1 MPVSDTSG
9 VTRSALP
16 QIVKESHLPALDGL
30 RAVAVGVVMAYHFTG
45 NRWIPGDLGVGL
57 FFVISGFLIT
67 LLLLREADK
76 TGTVSLSQFY
86 LRRTL
91 RIFPAYYAF
100 VAVSLAADFVRG
112 TVWSPGLLASGA
124 TYLMNYYN
132 AFNNHPTTSIAH
144 AWSLANEEQFYLLW
158 PAAFLALRR
167 VSPRARVR
175 WMVAVITA
183 VALWRSYLYLVRG
196 VGPAY
201 VYNAFDTRCDS
212 LAVGCLLAL
221 LAHRPS
227 SSTSRIRI
235 PSASYAPL
243 LTVAVLYVSRVLAPA
258 SYHYSL
264 GFTIDAGL
272 MALFMVQVIQ
282 LAAARDRGW
291 TWLDHRLTRFLGAI
305 SYPLYLY
312 HLWGLS
318 GATFLGF
325 GRSPFRIVLA
335 TVFSVALA
343 CGSYYVIERPFLRIK
358 QRLGRHRSGPVS
370 LLGATQP

>member
-1 MPVSDTSG
+1 VSGPSG
-9 VTRSALP
+9 VNAKGLS
-16 QIVKESHLPALDGL
+16 QIVRESHLPALDGL
-30 RAVAVGVVMAYHFTG
+30 RAVAVGVVMLYHFTG
-45 NRWIPGDLGVGL
+45 SAWVPGDLGVGL

-67 LLLLREADK
+67 LLLMREADK

-86 LRRTL
+86 ARRTL

-100 VAVSLAADFVRG
+100 IAVSLAVDFIRG

-124 TYLMNYYN
+124 AYLMNYYN

-167 VSPRARVR
+167 TSPKARVR
-175 WMVAVITA
+175 WLVGVIGA
-183 VALWRSYLYLVRG
+183 VALWRSYLYLIG
-196 VGPAY
+196 SVGPAY
-201 VYNAFDTRCDS
+201 VYNAFDTRCDN
-212 LAVGCLLAL
+212 LAVGCLVAF

-227 SSTSRIRI
+227 NLHLPTRVL
-235 PSASYAPL
+235 SATYAPL
-243 LTVAVLYVSRVLAPA
+243 VTVALLYLSRVLAPP

-272 MALFMVQVIQ
+272 MAVFMVQVTQ
-282 LAAARDRGW
+282 LVAARDRVW
-291 TWLDHRLTRFLGAI
+291 TWLDHPLTRFLGAI

-312 HLWGLS
+312 HLWGMS

-335 TVFSVALA
+335 TMFSVALA

-358 QRLGRHRSGPVS
+358 HRLGRHRAGPVS

>member
-1 MPVSDTSG
+1 MVKGKRLS
-9 VTRSALP
+9 
-16 QIVKESHLPALDGL
+16 QIVSESHLPALDGL
-30 RAVAVGVVMAYHFTG
+30 RAVAVGVVMLYHFTG
-45 NRWIPGDLGVGL
+45 NASIPGDLGVGL

-86 LRRTL
+86 MRRTL

-100 VAVSLAADFVRG
+100 VAVSFAVDHIRG
-112 TVWSPGLLASGA
+112 TVWSTGLLASA
-124 TYLMNYYN
+124 VAYVMNYYN

-158 PAAFLALRR
+158 PAAFLMLRR
-167 VSPRARVR
+167 VSPKARVG
-175 WMVAVITA
+175 WLAGVIGA

-201 VYNAFDTRCDS
+201 VYNAFDTRCDN

-221 LAHRPS
+221 LAQRPS
-227 SSTSRIRI
+227 SSAELRRL

-243 LTVAVLYVSRVLAPA
+243 LTLAVLFASRVLAPP

-272 MALFMVQVIQ
+272 MAVFMVQVIQ
-282 LAAARDRGW
+282 LVAARDRAW
-291 TWLDHRLTRFLGAI
+291 TWLDHPLTRFLGAI

-335 TVFSVALA
+335 TAFSVALA

-358 QRLGRHRSGPVS
+358 HRLGRHRSGPVS